1 MDSIPTTTTTT
12 TMTTKQSISCFFV
25 LLKSFHSTGRRTT
38 KVPSA
43 SLLLLTGGWDDNI
56 ILSSSE
62 VFPATGSS
70 PPSLLPGKRSY
81 HTTFLTAGVQP
92 RVATCGGHDG
102 RNSLVS
108 CLILDPNLVTW
119 EGMGNLLQER
129 SQHAAVTLDR
139 QVFIIGGDGSASSSS
154 TTEVLTADSKTWQ
167 QGPQLPIEMRY
178 GPCAVA
184 ISASSFLVFYEKEIR
199 EFDQS
204 IAGLVDARNVGRP
217 LRNQGWREERRWP
230 KLKTSRIWWPGCA
243 KVGGNKVIIGGGF
256 DGKSAHH
263 TTEILDLTTR
273 TIVQGR
279 NMAMSRRSFHIIT
292 FNNDAGDLTTLALGG
307 RDNDGKKLETV
318 EEWKAKTETWSTL
331 EDGLKGKR
339 YAFGLV
345 ALQRPLKN
353 QGESVLSSTFKRLVC
368 SPQ

>member
-1 MDSIPTTTTTT
+1 M
-12 TMTTKQSISCFFV
+12 
-25 LLKSFHSTGRRTT
+25 G
-38 KVPSA
+38 
-43 SLLLLTGGWDDNI
+43 
-56 ILSSSE
+56 
-62 VFPATGSS
+62 
-70 PPSLLPGKRSY
+70 
-81 HTTFLTAGVQP
+81 
-92 RVATCGGHDG
+92 
-102 RNSLVS
+102 
-108 CLILDPNLVTW
+108 TW
-119 EGMGNLLQER
+119 EESEGMGNLLQER

-256 DGKSAHH
+256 DGKSAHQ

-273 TIVQGR
+273 TIVQGG

-353 QGESVLSSTFKRLVC
+353 QGESVLSSTFQRLVC
-368 SPQ
+368 PPQ